1 MSFVTQEVGRD
12 SLPQK
17 VMRNRLNA
25 AVGMCLSVVAWCAPT
40 AQAQIAT
47 SVDETGKRV
56 FVNAEPAP
64 SARRANTPTRAGA
77 GRADTDALRR
87 ITQETAERHQIDP
100 ALVVAMIEA
109 ESNWNP
115 RAVSS
120 KGALGLMQLIPATAQ
135 RFNVGDVFD
144 PAQNVEGGVK
154 YLRWLLERYNG
165 DLEKTLAAY
174 NAGEGVVDRAN
185 GVPNYAETRAY
196 VKKVTDAYFQ
206 SDSGRRPLQLN
217 VPRPIYR
224 TTDARGRVV
233 FVNE

>member
-1 MSFVTQEVGRD
+1 MSFDTQEVGRL

-17 VMRNRLNA
+17 VMRIRLKA
-25 AVGMCLSVVAWCAPT
+25 AVGLCLGVGLWCVPA
-40 AQAQIAT
+40 AQAQIAVR
-47 SVDETGKRV
+47 VDGDGHRV
-56 FVNAEPAP
+56 FVNADPP
-64 SARRANTPTRAGA
+64 PARRVSASSRG
-77 GRADTDALRR
+77 GSVRADTDALRR
-87 ITQETAERHQIDP
+87 MTQETADRHQIDP

-120 KGALGLMQLIPATAQ
+120 RGAQGLMQLIPATAE

-154 YLRWLLERYNG
+154 YLRWLLERYDG

-174 NAGEGVVDRAN
+174 NAGEGAVDRAG
-185 GVPNYAETRAY
+185 GVPDYAETRAY

-206 SDSGRRPLQLN
+206 SDSGRRPNWWN
-217 VPRPIYR
+217 VARPIYR
-224 TTDARGRVV
+224 TLDARGRVIY
-233 FVNE
+233 VNE